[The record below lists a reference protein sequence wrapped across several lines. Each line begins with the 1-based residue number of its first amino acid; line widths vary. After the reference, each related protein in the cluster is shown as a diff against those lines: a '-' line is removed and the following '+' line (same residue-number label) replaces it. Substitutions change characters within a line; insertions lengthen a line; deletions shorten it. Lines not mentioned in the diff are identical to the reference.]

1 MKKLNKILLTL
12 SLVLCLGGG
21 LLIGIGAFA
30 GGIDEAQ
37 EIAGAR
43 MQHYDQEKT
52 QLDEFSALDVDLAIC
67 DMEIRPSNDEHAY
80 LESSPVF
87 SGSCQTPS
95 VNRTP
100 MAVASFS
107 ICRQAH

>member
-43 MQHYDQEKT
+43 MQHYDSTNFLLST
-52 QLDEFSALDVDLAIC
+52 Q
-67 DMEIRPSNDEHAY
+67 
-80 LESSPVF
+80 SSQSVIWKSVRQMTSTPTLSITSKAPVK
-87 SGSCQTPS
+87 
-95 VNRTP
+95 
-100 MAVASFS
+100 
-107 ICRQAH
+107 

>member
-52 QLDEFSALDVDLAIC
+52 QLDEFSAIDAELAIC
-67 DMEIRPSNDEHAY
+67 NLEIRPSDDEHA
-80 LESSPVF
+80 
-87 SGSCQTPS
+87 
-95 VNRTP
+95 
-100 MAVASFS
+100 
-107 ICRQAH
+107 